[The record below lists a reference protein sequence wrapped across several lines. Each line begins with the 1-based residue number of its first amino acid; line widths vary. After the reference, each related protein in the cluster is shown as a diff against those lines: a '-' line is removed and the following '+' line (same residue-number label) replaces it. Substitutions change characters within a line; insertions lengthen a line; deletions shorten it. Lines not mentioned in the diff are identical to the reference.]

1 MKQIRIQ
8 NMVLG
13 MVATNCYLLQ
23 NPETKEMII
32 VDPADNAD
40 AIERKINAL
49 EGIPV
54 AILLTHGHF
63 DHILA
68 ATTLQKKYR
77 ISVYAFESEER
88 VLEQPELNLSTM
100 AGGAFRMKAD
110 ILLKDNEEFQ
120 LAGYRITVLHTP
132 GHTEGSCCYY
142 FKDEQVLIS
151 GDTLFAGS
159 CGRTDF
165 PTSSTLEMISSLRKL
180 VTELP
185 EETAVYP
192 GHNEAT
198 TIGEEKRYNPF
209 IRL

>member
-77 ISVYAFESEER
+77 ISVYAFEAEER

-110 ILLKDNEEFQ
+110 ILLKDNEELQ

>member
-1 MKQIRIQ
+1 
-8 NMVLG
+8 
-13 MVATNCYLLQ
+13 
-23 NPETKEMII
+23 MII